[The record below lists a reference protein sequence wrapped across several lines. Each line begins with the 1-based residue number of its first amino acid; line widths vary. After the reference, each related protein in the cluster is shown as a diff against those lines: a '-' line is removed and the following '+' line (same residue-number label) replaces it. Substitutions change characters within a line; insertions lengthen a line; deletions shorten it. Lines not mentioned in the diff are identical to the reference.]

1 MAKIIKLRGPI
12 REFKVAVGP
21 YSRRGLLTICSS
33 RRGAYSRGAFSRGG
47 GGGAIR
53 GFTVSNDM
61 LLDEALF
68 SRVDATWQ

>member
-33 RRGAYSRGAFSRGG
+33 MRGG
-47 GGGAIR
+47 LFEGGLFR

-61 LLDEALF
+61 LLDAALF